1 MFINSSKV
9 KLKQRLLDSELIKSY
24 IFRNSPIN
32 DSIST
37 PSYINHSLLLSEI
50 AKKESSS
57 VDNQIKNFEELK
69 DIFQLNKPL
78 IPTKR
83 IYLTNIKQDLYE
95 LVSYKEDDEEN
106 TYLSEIPFE
115 EFFQPYNKKYS
126 HHYTFYNQSKSFQE
140 ERTQNKKNTI
150 KPLSIFDFYKKIR
163 QTKKKVKRISPNVN
177 LIKKPKKTFLI
188 NDSIT
193 TTNVSNLIKS
203 TQLPTLTETFNTTT
217 SKYKCTTINKSKGN
231 NSIRKK
237 LIPFINREKVTPFEI
252 NDPFRH
258 QNKVKKEIRLYS
270 LLK

>member
-9 KLKQRLLDSELIKSY
+9 KLKQRLLDSELIKSS

-140 ERTQNKKNTI
+140 ERTQKKKNTI
-150 KPLSIFDFYKKIR
+150 KPLSIFDF
-163 QTKKKVKRISPNVN
+163 
-177 LIKKPKKTFLI
+177 
-188 NDSIT
+188 
-193 TTNVSNLIKS
+193 
-203 TQLPTLTETFNTTT
+203 
-217 SKYKCTTINKSKGN
+217 
-231 NSIRKK
+231 
-237 LIPFINREKVTPFEI
+237 
-252 NDPFRH
+252 
-258 QNKVKKEIRLYS
+258 
-270 LLK
+270 

>member
-1 MFINSSKV
+1 MFINHSKV
-9 KLKQRLLDSELIKSY
+9 KLKKRVLDSELIKSY

-32 DSIST
+32 DSMST

-57 VDNQIKNFEELK
+57 VDKQIKSFEELK

-115 EFFQPYNKKYS
+115 EFFQPYHKKYS
-126 HHYTFYNQSKSFQE
+126 HYKTFNNLSQSLE
-140 ERTQNKKNTI
+140 EKTSNKKLKI
-150 KPLSIFDFYKKIR
+150 KPLSTFDFYKKIR
-163 QTKKKVKRISPNVN
+163 QTKKKIKTTSPKDSQ
-177 LIKKPKKTFLI
+177 IKKPKKKILI
-188 NDSIT
+188 NDSLT
-193 TTNVSNLIKS
+193 ATNVSNMMKS

-217 SKYKCTTINKSKGN
+217 SRYKCNNINKSKGN
-231 NSIRKK
+231 KSIRKK
-237 LIPFINREKVTPFEI
+237 LIPFLDSEKVTPFEL
-252 NDPFRH
+252 NNPFRH
-258 QNKVKKEIRLYS
+258 RNKVRKEIRLYS